1 MPHRSVVLLLR
12 SGLAALIALFAAAA
26 HAQEQIAD
34 SGFDTHVA
42 RPAYRH
48 DGPTVAIDEAHRNFH
63 TADGRYKP
71 FADLLKNDGYRVVK
85 YMSMF
90 DAKHLSGVGVLIIAN
105 AGLPVGNDL
114 TVPAFTPEE
123 CDVVRDWVRGGGALL
138 LISDHAP
145 FGAAVE
151 ALAQRFG
158 VTVGKGWA
166 FDRSESGEGITTQ
179 LLFSRENGLLGE
191 HRILHGRDRS
201 EEVTRVRSFT
211 GQSVGVPATAS
222 ALMKLS
228 DTAGEA
234 ATPADLDAA
243 DAARRPH
250 AGAAA
255 PVQTPLA
262 RGRAQGIA
270 MPFGKG
276 RLVVVGEAAM
286 FSAQVVRF
294 PDGDRVREM
303 KMGMSVPDTDDRQFA
318 LNVMHWLSG
327 ALK

>member
-1 MPHRSVVLLLR
+1 MA
-12 SGLAALIALFAAAA
+12 LAALLAASL

-34 SGFDTHVA
+34 PGFDAAIA

-48 DGPTVAIDEAHRNFH
+48 DGPRVAIDEAHRNFH

-71 FADLLKNDGYRVVK
+71 LADLLKNDGYRVAPFT
-85 YMSMF
+85 SAF
-90 DAKHLSGVGVLIIAN
+90 DARSLMAVDVLIIAN

-114 TVPAFTPEE
+114 TVPAFTPQE
-123 CDVVRDWVRGGGALL
+123 CDAVRDWVRGGGALL

-151 ALAQRFG
+151 PLAQRFG

-166 FDRSESGEGITTQ
+166 FDRADTGEGITTQ
-179 LLFSRENGLLGE
+179 LVFSRQNGLLGE

-201 EEVTRVRSFT
+201 EEVTTVRSFT
-211 GQSVGVPATAS
+211 GQSIGVPAGAT

-228 DTAGEA
+228 ATAGEA
-234 ATPADLDAA
+234 ATPADLEAA
-243 DAARRPH
+243 DAARRSQTG
-250 AGAAA
+250 GAKTAL
-255 PVQTPLA
+255 PP
-262 RGRAQGIA
+262 GRAQGIA

-276 RLVVVGEAAM
+276 RLVMVGEAAM
-286 FSAQVVRF
+286 FSAQVVRYVE
-294 PDGDRVREM
+294 GGQARES
-303 KMGMSVPDTDDRQFA
+303 KMGMNVPGTDDRQFA
-318 LNVMHWLSG
+318 LNVVHWLSG